1 MSHRLVLVV
10 EDSRELA
17 ANLEI
22 ALQSLTDT
30 EVYVAAGVRQAWTR
44 LGDVSPTDVL
54 IIVTDIRL
62 PDTDGLDWIRQLR
75 GTARFAGTPIVVVSG
90 ESDPDLPATLQQL
103 GVADFFRKPFS
114 PLRLRA
120 HVEAL
125 FGRAPTG
132 STPGSTP

>member
-1 MSHRLVLVV
+1 VSHRLVLVV

-17 ANLEI
+17 TNLEI
-22 ALQSLTDT
+22 ALQSLSDT
-30 EVYVAAGVRQAWTR
+30 EVCVAPGVRQAWAR
-44 LGDVSPTDVL
+44 LSDVSPGDVL

-75 GTARFAGTPIVVVSG
+75 GTPRFAATPIVVLSG
-90 ESDPDLPATLQQL
+90 ETDPDLPAALQQL

-120 HVEAL
+120 HLEAL
-125 FGRAPTG
+125 LRLAPSG
-132 STPGSTP
+132 SPGSTP